1 MPAARSCRLAVVLA
15 LSTLAV
21 LALAGTASAALTQT
35 PFGCRASVARATLGS
50 STSATVEPYV
60 ANKDETPCKTDSN
73 GVGIA
78 TIPTTTPGA
87 TQPALLAGPAG
98 AFTYNAFDPTGAT
111 APGAAAVASVQGVT
125 IPTSSGIVHIVGP
138 VQASATYACV
148 NNRLVANAQSNLNVI
163 SVNGVNMPIP
173 AGQQSMIPLGG
184 NSYIA
189 VNQKIVTSNSLTEI
203 ILRVHLDGLADIVVG
218 EAQVTKST
226 LNPCAGTAGQPP
238 VLEICPKGSTLD
250 VVKQRCIIK
259 ACGGT
264 IIVSRPF
271 MGPSGGTVVALCVAR
286 KRYHSPCLF
295 GPGPKYV
302 LVATKQGA
310 RVEGTLYSDRII
322 AFGRFERIAGLG
334 GNDCING
341 KAIHQRIY
349 DGNGKERV
357 YASAFARIAIGS
369 GNSLV
374 VGGNGHDTI
383 SVANG
388 ATRIFGHGGH
398 NRIDA
403 GLGRVRI
410 NAGPGPN
417 RVFTP
422 SARAIVNCGSG
433 NNNTAFLRNAA
444 IPYAR
449 AHGCTTIVHLI

>member
-1 MPAARSCRLAVVLA
+1 MMA
-15 LSTLAV
+15 LSVLGV

-35 PFGCRASVARATLGS
+35 PFGCRASVARATLGA

-78 TIPTTTPGA
+78 TIPATTPGA

-125 IPTSSGIVHIVGP
+125 IPTSSGIIHIVGP
-138 VQASATYACV
+138 VQASASYACV
-148 NNRLVANAQSNLNVI
+148 NNQLVANAQSNLAVI
-163 SVNGVNMPIP
+163 SVNGVNQPIAP
-173 AGQQSMIPLGG
+173 GQATTIPLGG
-184 NSYIA
+184 KSYIA
-189 VNQKIVTSNSLTEI
+189 VNQKTVTANSLTEI
-203 ILRVHLDGLADIVVG
+203 VLRVHLDGVADIVVG
-218 EAQVTKST
+218 EAQVTQSK
-226 LNPCAGTAGQPP
+226 LNPCAGTAGQSP
-238 VLEICPKGSTLD
+238 VLEICPQGSTLD

-264 IIVSRPF
+264 IVVSRPF
-271 MGPSGGTVVALCVAR
+271 RGPSGGTVVALCVAR
-286 KRYHSPCLF
+286 KRYHSPCLY

-302 LVATKQGA
+302 LVATKQGG
-310 RVEGTLYSDRII
+310 RVEGTLYSDRIL
-322 AFGRFERIAGLG
+322 AYGRFERIAGLG

-341 KAIHQRIY
+341 RAVHQRIY
-349 DGNGKERV
+349 DGNGKERI
-357 YASAFARIAIGS
+357 YASAYTRIAIGS

-383 SVANG
+383 TVANG
-388 ATRIFGHGGH
+388 STRIYGHGGH

-410 NAGPGPN
+410 FGGAGPN
-417 RVFTP
+417 RIFTP
-422 SARAIVNCGSG
+422 SARAIVNCGTG
-433 NNNTAFLRNAA
+433 NNNTAFLRNGA

-449 AHGCTTIVHLI
+449 AHGCTRIVHLI